1 MPVTGPGFFALSPDW
16 LKLPSMNDTPHTLS
30 ALVLAIALPWGAMA
44 PSVAMA
50 SVPSEVSPARPK
62 APLVV
67 ARVDGEPISAT
78 RLDMITWQA
87 GVRQP
92 GQPTLTQAQA
102 LDQAIDLQL
111 QARQALMLGLDQHPR
126 VQELIE
132 IARQEVL
139 ARAYND
145 QARESVPEPTQQAI
159 NSYHDAHP
167 ELFSQRKVYMIQELI
182 LAPTTQSTPELRRL
196 VGKATSMAALVDSL
210 KKEGVDFK
218 VNQVTQPAENL
229 PLDQLRELAQAKEG
243 KPYLKTRPGTS
254 MVGIYVVMATRSEPR
269 SRDAAQPMIKL
280 FLTNTAHQAR
290 QAEALK
296 ALRQKARIERLE
308 VPTAAP

>member
-1 MPVTGPGFFALSPDW
+1 
-16 LKLPSMNDTPHTLS
+16 MNDTPHPLR
-30 ALVLAIALPWGAMA
+30 ALLLAIALPWGAFA

-78 RLDMITWQA
+78 RLDMVTWQA

-92 GQPTLTQAQA
+92 GQAPLTPTQA

-111 QARQALMLGLDQHPR
+111 QARQAVMLGLDQHPR

-139 ARAYND
+139 VRAYND
-145 QARESVPEPTQQAI
+145 QARESAPEPTQQAI
-159 NSYHDAHP
+159 DSYHDAHP
-167 ELFSQRKVYMIQELI
+167 ELFSQRKIYMIQELI
-182 LAPTTQSTPELRRL
+182 LAPTTQPTPELRRL
-196 VGKATSMAALVDSL
+196 VGKATSMAALVESL
-210 KKEGVDFK
+210 KKEGVNFK
-218 VNQVTQPAENL
+218 ANQVTQPAENL
-229 PLDQLRELAQAKEG
+229 PLDHLRELAQAKEG
-243 KPYLKTRPGTS
+243 KPYLKTRPGAST
-254 MVGIYVVMATRSEPR
+254 MAIYAVMATRSEPM
-269 SRDAAQPMIKL
+269 SQAAAQPMIKV

-308 VPTAAP
+308 VPAATP

>member
-1 MPVTGPGFFALSPDW
+1 
-16 LKLPSMNDTPHTLS
+16 MNVTPHTLS
-30 ALVLAIALPWGAMA
+30 ALVLAAALTGIAATPMPAL
-44 PSVAMA
+44 A
-50 SVPSEVSPARPK
+50 SVPDEVTPIKPQ
-62 APLVV
+62 APLVM
-67 ARVDGEPISAT
+67 ARVDGEPISAA
-78 RLDMITWQA
+78 RLDMIAWQA
-87 GVRQP
+87 NVRQP
-92 GQPTLTQAQA
+92 GQMPLTQAQA

-111 QARQALMLGLDQHPR
+111 QARQALLLGLEQNPR

-145 QARESVPEPTQQAI
+145 QARASVPEPTQQAI
-159 NSYHDAHP
+159 DSYHDAHP

-182 LAPTTQSTPELRRL
+182 LGPTTLPAPELRRL
-196 VGKATSMAALVDSL
+196 VAKATNMTALAESL
-210 KKEGVDFK
+210 KQEGVNFK
-218 VNQVTQPAENL
+218 PNQVTQPAENL

-243 KPYLKTRPGTS
+243 KPYLKTRPGTFITA
-254 MVGIYVVMATRSEPR
+254 VYAVMATRAAPL

-290 QAEALK
+290 QAETLK

-308 VPTAAP
+308 VPAATP

>member
-1 MPVTGPGFFALSPDW
+1 
-16 LKLPSMNDTPHTLS
+16 MNDTPHTLS
-30 ALVLAIALPWGAMA
+30 ALVLAIALTGIATA
-44 PSVAMA
+44 PTPALA
-50 SVPSEVSPARPK
+50 SVPGEVTPAKPQ
-62 APLVV
+62 APLVM
-67 ARVDGEPISAT
+67 ARVDGEPINAT

-92 GQPTLTQAQA
+92 GQAPLTQAQA

-111 QARQALMLGLDQHPR
+111 QARQAVMLGLDQHPR

-159 NSYHDAHP
+159 DSYHDAHP
-167 ELFSQRKVYMIQELI
+167 ELFSERKVYMIQELI
-182 LAPTTQSTPELRRL
+182 LAPTNMPAPELRRL
-196 VGKATSMAALVDSL
+196 VGKAASMAALVESL
-210 KKEGVDFK
+210 KKEGVNFK

-254 MVGIYVVMATRSEPR
+254 MVGIYAVMATRSEPR

-290 QAEALK
+290 QAETLK

-308 VPTAAP
+308 VPAATP

>member
-1 MPVTGPGFFALSPDW
+1 
-16 LKLPSMNDTPHTLS
+16 MNDTPHTLS
-30 ALVLAIALPWGAMA
+30 ALVLAIALPWGAFA

-50 SVPSEVSPARPK
+50 SVPSEVSPARPM

-92 GQPTLTQAQA
+92 GQPPLTQAQA

-111 QARQALMLGLDQHPR
+111 QARQAVMLGLDQHPR

-145 QARESVPEPTQQAI
+145 QARESVPEPTQKAI
-159 NSYHDAHP
+159 DSYHDAHP

-182 LAPTTQSTPELRRL
+182 LAPTTQNTPELRRL
-196 VGKATSMAALVDSL
+196 VGKAATMAALVDSL

-254 MVGIYVVMATRSEPR
+254 MVGIYVVIATRSEPR
-269 SRDAAQPMIKL
+269 SRDTAQPMIKL

>member
-1 MPVTGPGFFALSPDW
+1 
-16 LKLPSMNDTPHTLS
+16 MNDTPHTLS
-30 ALVLAIALPWGAMA
+30 ALVLAIALPWGAFA

-67 ARVDGEPISAT
+67 ARVDGDPISAT

-87 GVRQP
+87 SVRQP
-92 GQPTLTQAQA
+92 GQAPLTQAQA

-111 QARQALMLGLDQHPR
+111 QARQAVVLGLDQHPR

-132 IARQEVL
+132 IAKQEVL

-145 QARESVPEPTQQAI
+145 QARESTPEPTPQAI
-159 NSYHDAHP
+159 DSYHDAHP

-182 LAPTTQSTPELRRL
+182 LAPSTEPTPELRRL
-196 VGKATSMAALVDSL
+196 VGKATNMTALAELL
-210 KKEGVDFK
+210 KQEAVSFK

-254 MVGIYVVMATRSEPR
+254 LTTIYAVMATRTAPL
-269 SRDAAQPMIKL
+269 SRAAAQPMIKV

-308 VPTAAP
+308 LPATTP